1 MKMSELAKDYLKRAK
16 SRLLSSEAAF
26 SREEYPD
33 VVRHSQECVEFS
45 IKAILRLV
53 GIEYPKKHDVSDVML
68 EVKEAFPEWLQ
79 KDLNRMAKISKKLA
93 MEREPSVYGEEE
105 KGIPPSKLFG
115 EKEADVAL
123 SEAREVYERCEK
135 FFKRFLTAK
144 T

>member
-1 MKMSELAKDYLKRAK
+1 MRMSEFAESFLKRAK

-26 SREEYPD
+26 SRGEYPD

-53 GIEYPKKHDVSDVML
+53 GVEYPKKHEVSDVML
-68 EVKEAFPEWLQ
+68 EVKEMFPEWLQ
-79 KDLNRMAKISKKLA
+79 RDINRMAEISKKLA

-105 KGIPPSKLFG
+105 TGVPPSKLFG
-115 EKEADVAL
+115 EKEAEAAL
-123 SEAREVYERCEK
+123 NEAREVYERCEK
-135 FFKRFLTAK
+135 FFRRFLTAK